1 MIMED
6 VKKIQLKRIIITVG
20 FSLSFNLQIS
30 HLKKND
36 RDSCKEKMVGK

>member
-6 VKKIQLKRIIITVG
+6 FKKYQLKGVIITVG

-36 RDSCKEKMVGK
+36 RNNCKDKTVGK